1 MFASIYWANLEHNN
15 IFVGTIKVRNF
26 PMLQHRKVSSQL
38 GSRRT
43 AVGDS

>member
-1 MFASIYWANLEHNN
+1 MFASIYWANLEHN

-26 PMLQHRKVSSQL
+26 PMLQHGKVSSQL